1 MRTAYEKGFNVTSRA
16 DPQCLWHTATGSR
29 SSTHGHS
36 RRHVVRHSLWCCRL
50 QVITLI
56 DCVATMT
63 EEGQKQATTGTFGW
77 FSSPMT
83 SDEFKEKL
91 AAA

>member
-1 MRTAYEKGFNVTSRA
+1 MASR
-16 DPQCLWHTATGSR
+16 
-29 SSTHGHS
+29 
-36 RRHVVRHSLWCCRL
+36 VVPVAGDQL
-50 QVITLI
+50 ITLI

-91 AAA
+91 AAG

>member
-1 MRTAYEKGFNVTSRA
+1 M
-16 DPQCLWHTATGSR
+16 
-29 SSTHGHS
+29 
-36 RRHVVRHSLWCCRL
+36 CRL

-91 AAA
+91 AAG